1 MKVYKFGGASIKDA
15 SGIVNLIE
23 IIKKEESNNIYIVVS
38 AMGKTTRI
46 LEKAVDEYLSNP
58 AKAKNTIAD
67 LFYDHTKI
75 CKELFDDDN
84 DIFEIIERLK
94 GEIIRF
100 LDYNKSFKKA
110 FVYDQIICFGEMLS
124 SHIISEAMAYS
135 GVKNLFVDARTIIK
149 TDSNYRSANVE
160 WDATIENIRD
170 ILPKDKI
177 TITQG
182 FIGSDENNFSTSLGI
197 EGSDYSAAIIAYC
210 INAESVTI
218 WKDVDGILSGDPKYF
233 DDVTLLSHIS
243 FREAIEMAYYGA
255 TIIHPKTIQPLQHKE
270 IPLHVKNFKQNNS
283 KGTIITKG
291 AAMDPLTP
299 CYILKRNQIFISIS
313 TLNFTFIIENNLSSI
328 FGLIAKFQLKA
339 NLIQNSAISLSLV
352 IEDVFDNIEP
362 FINSMKHKYK
372 IKYISDVNLYTIR
385 HYNNSDLIIFEQQK
399 NIILKQITQN
409 AAQYV
414 VS

>member
-23 IIKKEESNNIYIVVS
+23 IMKKEESNNIYIVVS

-149 TDSNYRSANVE
+149 TDSNYRAANVE

-182 FIGSDENNFSTSLGI
+182 FIGSDENNFSTSLGL

-218 WKDVDGILSGDPKYF
+218 WKDVDGILSGDPKCF

-385 HYNNSDLIIFEQQK
+385 HYNNSDLMNFEQQK